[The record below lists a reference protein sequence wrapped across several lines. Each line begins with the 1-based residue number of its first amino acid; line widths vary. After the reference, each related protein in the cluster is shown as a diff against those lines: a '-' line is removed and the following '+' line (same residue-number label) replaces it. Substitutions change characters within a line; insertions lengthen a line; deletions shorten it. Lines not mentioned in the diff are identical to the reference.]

1 MALSDADPRTSP
13 SPTSARASS
22 DPSKQRTTISDTT
35 QKHLPPRQ
43 NEEQKAKRIR
53 GRLVE
58 ITLISNRSGC
68 RSTPVAR
75 PTTPHTEKKGNHV
88 SIEGRK
94 APDPRG
100 FQPALPRI
108 SPPREPPRHS
118 PTGAISRTRRRRSKA
133 GAGRGVRCE
142 RRARGTCTYHGG
154 ARDGYG
160 GSGEAR
166 CATGG
171 GAAVEAALLG
181 LPERGA
187 GSVWGR
193 GARGRAGSGLS
204 PDREVQAR
212 RAGERG
218 GDLRMRA
225 CEGTRWRGK
234 WKGSKR
240 ANGSPR

>member
-22 DPSKQRTTISDTT
+22 DPSKQKTTISDVT

-43 NEEQKAKRIR
+43 NEEQKTKRIR
-53 GRLVE
+53 GRWVE

-75 PTTPHTEKKGNHV
+75 PPTPQTEKKGNHV
-88 SIEGRK
+88 SIQRRK

-100 FQPALPRI
+100 FQPAPPRI
-108 SPPREPPRHS
+108 SLPREPPRHS
-118 PTGAISRTRRRRSKA
+118 PTGAISRTRRRTSKS
-133 GAGRGVRCE
+133 GAGRGGRCE
-142 RRARGTCTYHGG
+142 RRERGTCTYHGD

-166 CATGG
+166 SATGG

-181 LPERGA
+181 LA
-187 GSVWGR
+187 
-193 GARGRAGSGLS
+193 
-204 PDREVQAR
+204 
-212 RAGERG
+212 
-218 GDLRMRA
+218 
-225 CEGTRWRGK
+225 
-234 WKGSKR
+234 
-240 ANGSPR
+240 